1 MRLSRHFSLAEMTRS
16 VKAVQLGIQNEP
28 GSVEIENLTALC
40 TSVLDPLREALGTSI
55 KVNSGYRGPELNRR
69 IGGASSSQHIQ
80 GKAADIQCPGMSTMQ
95 LFKRIIELELPF
107 DQMIYEA
114 ASRTAQWVHISFDP
128 ARNRA
133 DLRLAKFG
141 PDGKPQAYPP
151 ISRLDA
157 LALVDPAPMRGALEY
172 LELGDEPG
180 LDDEEEWEDAAEM
193 DGGPGRV
200 EAVARRRR

>member
-1 MRLSRHFSLAEMTRS
+1 MRLSRHFSLSEMTRS

-28 GSVEIENLTALC
+28 AAVEIENLATLC
-40 TSVLDPLREALGTSI
+40 TSVLDPLRDALGTAI
-55 KVNSGYRGPELNRR
+55 KVNSGYRCPELNRR

-80 GKAADIQCPGMSTMQ
+80 GRAADIQCPGMSTMQ

-114 ASRTAQWVHISFDP
+114 ASRTAQWVHISFDSS
-128 ARNRA
+128 RNRA

-141 PDGKPQAYPP
+141 PDGKPHAYPP

-180 LDDEEEWEDAAEM
+180 LDDEAEREGAPEM
-193 DGGPGRV
+193 DALRGRS
-200 EAVARRRR
+200 EALERRHR